1 MIRAADFAKAPESIS
16 EDELVAAHAAP
27 SLLARPCAC
36 GSVVIADPLDPTEG
50 VRCHQAEPR
59 HIAWRE
65 WRTI

>member
-36 GSVVIADPLDPTEG
+36 GSVVIADPRDTTEG
-50 VRCHQAEPR
+50 VRLHNETPA
-59 HIAWRE
+59 HAAWRQ
-65 WRTI
+65 WR